1 MNNYLIGLIV
11 IIILLIILLISFI
24 PGYCTAYTVPHCFI
38 PTLISPTNHILSKT
52 NHIVPKLIHR
62 TWMSNDLSK
71 VMYDNAYLPWI
82 KLNPSYQMIW
92 YNDVDVENYMKQYK
106 REYRAFKKVIC
117 SAYKMDLFRL
127 MILYEHG
134 GCYVDSYTVPNV
146 SIDEMIERTKLTNK
160 DIFISILD
168 CETIVKDG
176 IHNGF
181 IIVTPKHPFI
191 KQVIEDVVRNIEYGK
206 EEAMFTMTGP
216 LALSKSIH
224 KVAKNKK
231 HQIGLNKCNY
241 NYYLFEFPFSLLYQH
256 IYDQGKLMFRKKMDI
271 LYCFMY
277 QKVYKFLKNDK
288 TSYVAASLTNK
299 KVCYT
304 DEELKEL
311 YNL

>member
-1 MNNYLIGLIV
+1 MNNYLIGVIV
-11 IIILLIILLISFI
+11 IIILLIIILISFI
-24 PGYCTAYTVPHCFI
+24 PGYCTTYTVPHCSI
-38 PTLISPTNHILSKT
+38 PTLISPTIHQ
-52 NHIVPKLIHR
+52 VPKLIHR

-71 VMYDNAYLPWI
+71 VIYETAYLPWI

-92 YNDVDVENYMKQYK
+92 YNDIDVENYMKQYK

-134 GCYVDSYTVPNV
+134 GCYADSYTVPNV
-146 SIDEMIERTKLTNK
+146 SIDEMIERTKLTGEL
-160 DIFISILD
+160 FISILD
-168 CETIVKDG
+168 CETIVQDG

-181 IIVTPKHPFI
+181 MIVTPKHPFI
-191 KQVIEDVVRNIEYGK
+191 KQAIEDVVKNIEHGK
-206 EEAMFTMTGP
+206 EDAMFTMTGP

-231 HQIGLNKCNY
+231 HQIGLNDSNIKH

-256 IYDQGKLMFRKKMDI
+256 IYDKDKLMFRKKMDI